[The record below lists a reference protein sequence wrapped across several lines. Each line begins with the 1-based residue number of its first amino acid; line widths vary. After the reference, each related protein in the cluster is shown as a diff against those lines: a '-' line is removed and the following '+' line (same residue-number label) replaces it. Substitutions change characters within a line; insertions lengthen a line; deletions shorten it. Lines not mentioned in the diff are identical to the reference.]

1 MLSTVALAFVA
12 LSTATVSVLCQTAAQ
27 AWTPR
32 FGACPSNFSL
42 VRMTGASGVNQSL
55 STGEAQY
62 VSSRRANVLPGA
74 FKSYLSSVQGTNV
87 ALPDYVSSILGGT
100 NGNLPTVGIAISGET
115 SGAAMFGAG
124 VINALDG
131 RNASAVKIGT
141 GGLLQAATYISGLSG
156 GSWIVYSL
164 SQANFPTVQ
173 NLIFGPPYGTAT
185 PGGYGGWIT
194 DYVTLGVDN
203 VGETT
208 ALYSAQLATE
218 IGGKYEAGFPV
229 TLGRR
234 FGSRSC
240 ETFLERDHLDELLR
254 QYHFK
259 PCSTFT
265 SYEQPF
271 PIVVVDSWSPGP
283 GIAGSYI
290 PAANVIYEFNAYE
303 MGSYDPTLAAFTP
316 IEYLGTTNTSI
327 CVTGF
332 EQADFVL
339 GASSN
344 IFVIYNSSASN
355 LMNSP
360 AWPWIEIANISY
372 PQPGVTMD
380 VALYP
385 NPFYGLNHGTFV
397 DAEEKYLSLVY
408 GGEDGEAVPVQPL
421 LVKAR
426 DVDLIVAVDGSADNT
441 QLWTEGSSMVN
452 AQIRAEIYS
461 SAYSFPAVPTST
473 TQFIAQNLTLHPTF
487 FGCDNTSSPLLVY
500 IAKGGPP
507 LGQTAYI
514 NNTGDTFEEP
524 FAQAVL
530 AQAFDI
536 ATQGIPSDYTKDPE
550 YPACLACAVV
560 DRVRAREGIERS
572 GVCSS
577 CFAKYC
583 WNGTQV
589 AVSTTSG
596 AVGTSLTLSSMIAGV
611 FALLLALGMVAV

>member
-1 MLSTVALAFVA
+1 MLSTIALAFVA
-12 LSTATVSVLCQTAAQ
+12 LSTVTVPVLCQTAAQ
-27 AWTPR
+27 AWTPH
-32 FGACPSNFSL
+32 FGACPANFSL

-62 VSSRRANVLPGA
+62 VSSRRADVLPGA

-87 ALPDYVSSILGGT
+87 TLPDYVSSILGGT
-100 NGNLPTVGIAISGET
+100 NGSLPTVGIAISG
-115 SGAAMFGAG
+115 GAYRAAMFGAG

-164 SQANFPTVQ
+164 SQANFPTMQ
-173 NLIFGPPYGTAT
+173 DLILGPPIGTAT
-185 PGGYGGWIT
+185 PGGYGGWLT
-194 DYVTLGVDN
+194 EYGTLGLN
-203 VGETT
+203 AAGSYNATN
-208 ALYSAQLATE
+208 AIYSAELATE

-229 TLGRR
+229 TLVDVLARALAR
-234 FGSRSC
+234 H
-240 ETFLERDHLDELLR
+240 FLNGTTLMNFFDNTTSNHGAGQLFSSI
-254 QYHFK
+254 QNV
-259 PCSTFT
+259 STFS

-283 GIAGSYI
+283 GIAGNYI
-290 PAANVIYEFNAYE
+290 PAANIIYEFNAYE

-316 IEYLGTTNTSI
+316 IEYLGTTNTSV

-339 GASSN
+339 GTSSDYL
-344 IFVIYNSSASN
+344 VAYNSSTSA
-355 LMNSP
+355 LMTSA
-360 AWPWIEIANISY
+360 AWPWIEVANTSY

-385 NPFYGLNHGTFV
+385 NPFYGLKNGTFV
-397 DAEEKYLSLVY
+397 DAEEKYLSLVD
-408 GGEDGEAVPVQPL
+408 GGEDGETVPVQPM

-426 DVDLIVAVDGSADNT
+426 DVDLIVAVDANADNT
-441 QLWTEGSSMVN
+441 QNWADGSTMVN
-452 AQIRAEIYS
+452 AQIRAELYS
-461 SAYSFPAVPTST
+461 SAYSFPAVPTNT

-500 IAKGGPP
+500 IANGGPP
-507 LGQTAYI
+507 LGQTAVT
-514 NNTGDTFEEP
+514 NTTGDTFEEP

-560 DRVRAREGIERS
+560 DRARAREGIERS

-589 AVSTTSG
+589 AV
-596 AVGTSLTLSSMIAGV
+596 
-611 FALLLALGMVAV
+611 